1 MQNLADAVRTLDDL
15 RAYVQRI
22 LCEKENLLADQF
34 KMIESKLTRG
44 SRDCGL
50 QFTLHGPR
58 SVRLSAIWESGQNSV
73 YFYDA
78 GGERY
83 ASVRLP
89 RRLKSADSDSKG
101 VGQGCSNSTDK
112 SRSSEHCRV

>member
-1 MQNLADAVRTLDDL
+1 MQIPAEAVFTLDDL
-15 RAYVQRI
+15 RAYVHRI

-58 SVRLSAIWESGQNSV
+58 SVRLSAIWESGRNTV

-83 ASVRLP
+83 ATVRLP
-89 RRLKSADSDSKG
+89 RCVKPVEPEVETGCAERSAA
-101 VGQGCSNSTDK
+101 
-112 SRSSEHCRV
+112 

>member
-1 MQNLADAVRTLDDL
+1 MQNQPEAVFTFDDL
-15 RAYVQRI
+15 RAYVHRI

-34 KMIESKLTRG
+34 QMIESKLTRG
-44 SRDCGL
+44 SRNCGL

-58 SVRLSAIWESGQNSV
+58 SVRLSAIWESGRDAV

-83 ASVRLP
+83 ATVRLP
-89 RRLKSADSDSKG
+89 RSVKPADPEVETQRAEHSAA
-101 VGQGCSNSTDK
+101 
-112 SRSSEHCRV
+112 

>member
-1 MQNLADAVRTLDDL
+1 
-15 RAYVQRI
+15 
-22 LCEKENLLADQF
+22 
-34 KMIESKLTRG
+34 MIESKLTRG

-73 YFYDA
+73 HFYDA

-83 ASVRLP
+83 PTVRLP
-89 RRLKSADSDSKG
+89 RRVKPANPE
-101 VGQGCSNSTDK
+101 VEI
-112 SRSSEHCRV
+112 RYVEHCAA

>member
-1 MQNLADAVRTLDDL
+1 MQNPAEAVFTLDDL
-15 RAYVQRI
+15 RAYVHRI

-34 KMIESKLTRG
+34 QMIESKLTRG

-58 SVRLSAIWESGQNSV
+58 SVRLSAIWESGRDAV

-83 ASVRLP
+83 ATVRLP
-89 RRLKSADSDSKG
+89 RRVNPADPEAETRCAEHSAA
-101 VGQGCSNSTDK
+101 
-112 SRSSEHCRV
+112 

>member
-15 RAYVQRI
+15 RAYVDRI

-34 KMIESKLTRG
+34 EMIESKLTRG

-58 SVRLSAIWESGQNSV
+58 SVRLTAIWESGQNFV

-83 ASVRLP
+83 ATVRLP
-89 RRLKSADSDSKG
+89 HRVNPVDPEVETRCAEYSAA
-101 VGQGCSNSTDK
+101 
-112 SRSSEHCRV
+112 